1 VTVLLA
7 SRIKAE
13 HVECSCL
20 LLQLNLKSA
29 MVGIERV
36 CVFGAGTLGWQIA
49 LQCASHARPVNL
61 YDIFP
66 EALKKARQN
75 IENELG
81 SWVEVGA
88 MTEKTRKATIQ
99 RIRFDHDPSK
109 AVAGVD
115 LVIEAVPER
124 LELKRSVFKE
134 LDAACSPNT
143 IISTNSSS
151 IRVSLIDDAT
161 RRMDR
166 VLNTHFYSNPWRSHI
181 VELMRGHTTS
191 DETMTRVGVFMRSIG
206 MLPLVVSKESTG
218 FIFNRVWRAVKK
230 ECLHLVDDGVASYED
245 VDRAW
250 MSYYGTK
257 MGPFG
262 LMDKVGLDVVRDIEN
277 VYYGESGDPRDAPPR
292 LLLDKIEKGELG
304 IKTGKG
310 FYSYPNP
317 AFLDPGFIKP

>member
-1 VTVLLA
+1 MLVLITA
-7 SRIKAE
+7 
-13 HVECSCL
+13 VEPYL
-20 LLQLNLKSA
+20 G

-36 CVFGAGTLGWQIA
+36 CVFGSGTLGWQIA
-49 LQCASHARPVNL
+49 LQCASHAHPVNL
-61 YDIFP
+61 YDISP
-66 EALKKARQN
+66 EALKNAESN
-75 IENELG
+75 ISKEVE
-81 SWVEVGA
+81 SWVTAGSIPVD
-88 MTEKTRKATIQ
+88 TKDTTLHWV
-99 RIRFDHDPSK
+99 RFEPDVDK

-115 LVIEAVPER
+115 LVIEAVPEK
-124 LELKRSVFKE
+124 LELKRRVFKE
-134 LDAACSPNT
+134 LDAACDPHT

-161 RRMDR
+161 QRMDR

-181 VELMRGHTTS
+181 VELMRGSQTS
-191 DETMTRVGVFMRSIG
+191 DETMTSVGSFMRSIG
-206 MLPLVVSKESTG
+206 MLPLVVRKESTG
-218 FIFNRVWRAVKK
+218 FIFNRVWRAVKR

-250 MSYYGTK
+250 MSYYGTT

-277 VYYGESGDPRDAPPR
+277 VYYGESGAPRDAPPR

-304 IKTGKG
+304 VKSGKG

-317 AFLDPGFIKP
+317 AFLDPSFIEP